1 MRQPEATSAS
11 QPCLQQQIRKNNSQ
25 SISNFQND
33 SDKDLIT
40 RVALARSKCKSVA
53 VAEIGDLLVKHRISR
68 TLGYLTTKLREKDI
82 AIAKTA
88 KSAKSV
94 KVQKVQKVHCIGVQ

>member
-1 MRQPEATSAS
+1 MP
-11 QPCLQQQIRKNNSQ
+11 
-25 SISNFQND
+25 QND

-53 VAEIGDLLVKHRISR
+53 VAEIGGLKLLVKHRNSR

-88 KSAKSV
+88 KSAKRV
-94 KVQKVQKVHCIGVQ
+94 KKCRKCKTCIALGVQ

>member
-1 MRQPEATSAS
+1 M
-11 QPCLQQQIRKNNSQ
+11 
-25 SISNFQND
+25 
-33 SDKDLIT
+33 
-40 RVALARSKCKSVA
+40 ARSKCKSVA
-53 VAEIGDLLVKHRISR
+53 VAEIGGIKLLVKHRISC

-94 KVQKVQKVHCIGVQ
+94 KSAESAKCVKKM